1 MLHSGNV
8 CIIKKGKKVILIV
21 LIREFRFKCPS
32 RFPGSAALPDNWPVS
47 TPIANEMYGHFARVL
62 CCRTTEEAHSPAGAG
77 ALA

>member
-1 MLHSGNV
+1 MLHSVNV

-47 TPIANEMYGHFARVL
+47 TPIANELYGHFAHVFCVAEQQRKLTVRL
-62 CCRTTEEAHSPAGAG
+62 ELE
-77 ALA
+77 L